1 MSRSNSRARR
11 FTALSAVS
19 RLLHWAGP
27 SPGPIHGRF
36 NALPGSVPRSPSD
49 SRKPA
54 DPRR

>member
-19 RLLHWAGP
+19 RLFHWAGP

-36 NALPGSVPRSPSD
+36 NALTGSVPRSPND
-49 SRKPA
+49 NRKTTE
-54 DPRR
+54 PRR